1 MNLKFG
7 CAVRRRV
14 ETIFSTAWSVS
25 VTRSAAGRVSCVVG
39 SGKVGRTIFFGA
51 RGEVRRRCGH
61 HHTPCLVSD
70 GDEKVMNLLQIEF
83 CHPEGIRASWR
94 SNGERGEKLERGG
107 GVRKRTHLC

>member
-25 VTRSAAGRVSCVVG
+25 VTRSAAGRISFVVG
-39 SGKVGRTIFFGA
+39 SGNVGGTILYGA
-51 RGEVRRRCGH
+51 GEEVRRRRGH

-70 GDEKVMNLLQIEF
+70 GD
-83 CHPEGIRASWR
+83 
-94 SNGERGEKLERGG
+94 
-107 GVRKRTHLC
+107 